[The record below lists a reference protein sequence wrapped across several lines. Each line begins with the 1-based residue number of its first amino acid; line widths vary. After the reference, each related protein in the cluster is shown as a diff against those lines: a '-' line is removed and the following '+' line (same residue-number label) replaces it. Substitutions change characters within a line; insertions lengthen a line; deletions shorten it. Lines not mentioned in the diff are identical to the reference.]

1 MNILMASTLD
11 QPNAVERTTRK
22 KTRNRRP
29 LPPLQAREWMTANE
43 AALTLGCSAATIH
56 RLRRGLISGV
66 ELLPCSQYVSGVNY
80 FFGLTTIISPDQ
92 RQLPFDS

>member
-29 LPPLQAREWMTANE
+29 LPPREAREWMTANE
-43 AALTLGCSAATIH
+43 AALTLGCSAATVH
-56 RLRRGLISGV
+56 RLRRGLIPGV
-66 ELLPCSQYVSGVNY
+66 ELLPYSQYGRKLVFRKASVARWQENNEKRC
-80 FFGLTTIISPDQ
+80 L
-92 RQLPFDS
+92 R